1 MFDLQEGVNP
11 THLSQ
16 PVVYLWM
23 ATSVPSTVLFQQEHR
38 YSICPWSPCQEG
50 ITSENIFHSQVL
62 RFYLSPSCSFHN
74 CLLTTWARSGL
85 CSRDTMANKTK
96 LNQEYNDVTC
106 HPTCSLTA
114 NALRPQGLHE
124 VCSSEG
130 QLGCQVCILLIKVVE
145 WRRARQWLLLH
156 SGVAVGT
163 PCLGKQMSG
172 QTLTPVWPGWA
183 GFLEELASLRR
194 KQ

>member
-1 MFDLQEGVNP
+1 MVRTYGYINQIYWKSNHFFQIECHGVKQKMFDLQEGVNL

-38 YSICPWSPCQEG
+38 HSICPWSPCQEG

-96 LNQEYNDVTC
+96 INQEYNDAIC

-124 VCSSEG
+124 VCSSERSAWVPG
-130 QLGCQVCILLIKVVE
+130 
-145 WRRARQWLLLH
+145 LH
-156 SGVAVGT
+156 PT
-163 PCLGKQMSG
+163 D
-172 QTLTPVWPGWA
+172 
-183 GFLEELASLRR
+183 
-194 KQ
+194 